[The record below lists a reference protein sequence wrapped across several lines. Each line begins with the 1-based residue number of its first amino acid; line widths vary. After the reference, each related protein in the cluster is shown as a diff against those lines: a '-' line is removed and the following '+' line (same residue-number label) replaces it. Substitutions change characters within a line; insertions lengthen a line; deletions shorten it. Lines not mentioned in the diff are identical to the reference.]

1 MKLKRPPFCGCFFF
15 FREGEEKKTSDVSPA
30 SLLPEANS
38 KAVAE
43 FREAEHG
50 DAAPALLGGV
60 VSVYFLQ
67 TQ

>member
-1 MKLKRPPFCGCFFF
+1 M
-15 FREGEEKKTSDVSPA
+15 SPA